1 MRGISRSLLR
11 LARWSIGWF
20 PAALVLFLGLTHLY
34 QLGLF
39 MLAPGQPI
47 WVQYDGQG
55 GPAEIRAESY
65 SVDPWTATARVN
77 GLRWGKPGQ
86 EPQVTL
92 DQGRVE
98 WSGEAVQIDAGT
110 VLARVSR
117 RKGDKWSFNDLLFPQ
132 GEPTGEETPIT
143 LRTDRLRLVYRDEMG
158 AEAVGGIFD
167 VDALDLER
175 TQGQTTAAMM
185 LRGGPFGRA
194 EMSLLARDDGYGWM
208 RSDVRA
214 ADIVAAVRW
223 ADPWLAPADRKPLAP
238 FSGRKLLASGRADAA
253 WAPGKAPQ
261 IRADLGFEGEAIA
274 YAPYLSRAQVKGR
287 VRLVDAEAQVLADV
301 VEPGRSVRAHGVATW
316 SGTPTWSGRVVAKVD
331 NRNALWADAAR
342 GLPRDLDFRG
352 LAFDGWVQSDND
364 GLRLQG
370 NAKAGQV
377 RVAGE
382 QVDSLEGQLASNGRQ
397 LGVNVKKARALG
409 ANWEAGL
416 SYDLKSKRL
425 SGAAK
430 TPAIALT
437 PLAARAGIAGL
448 AGQVSTTVL
457 VGGNDRAPE
466 LQIGVDGA
474 ATYAL
479 EDGRTFDFDRLSARI
494 FTTGD
499 AFEIR
504 RAEASLGSGR
514 ILASGKGTFSKGG
527 QAVVDAVGLPLEEL
541 LPDQDVEGQTYARA
555 EVEWSGNDWNVEG
568 RTEVFGLRAG
578 DQIVPILGS
587 EFSLDANRLIARDVR
602 GLVQATP
609 IRGNVTL
616 DLKTNELDGS
626 VLSREFFVAD
636 WLPDLNV
643 KGTARLLA
651 TRIRGTLDDPVIE
664 ALVSLR
670 DIGYGQFDSRSGSVS
685 VQANKEGLDLKEI
698 TLFIG
703 QGVARGRGRYR
714 WEDGDFDASADID
727 DITLAFRPEQA
738 PEIPISG
745 GVRGELVAKCTNGQ
759 LTSAEANLR
768 LSDTLVGETG
778 YGGGPLDV
786 RFGNGQWT
794 ADGSIGTAERYL
806 ALRDVRF
813 QPDNDTGSGWVDVYG
828 IEIEPIVDLTRA
840 RWIDSPEDVRRAFE
854 TLQGDVL
861 GSFELTVTDGELFTK
876 AELFRAQNLSVYGRD
891 AGEIV
896 LTARQEGHDWFL
908 DSFAWDQG
916 LAVRNAKFGGDE
928 SLAGELS
935 LENFDLGWLATVR
948 GDLPLRSGQ
957 LNAQFKIDGTVSQ
970 PFGEGRLAVT
980 SPQFFQNGQLQTLDA
995 SLNLDRVRLTPNV
1008 YFADGNLQAGQLK
1021 VQVGAEYPALTAQL
1035 QEKPGEIRL
1044 TAKDVP
1050 LSDLREFLDVTRY
1063 EANGTANLDLVV
1075 RDEAGRWAPSGQLA
1089 IQSERLVVGDQV
1101 LNKLNTVLAI
1111 TADALT
1117 LTGSAYADR
1126 PALSDRPDLELDAT
1140 VGVTD
1145 LLAGTAD
1152 FETWLNSGFI
1162 QGKVVARSF
1171 PVKGTI
1177 PTAPKA
1183 SSGEVSMDL
1192 AFSQYVGSPVV
1203 VGYFQAEKGVIV
1215 LPVEPLTGGAG
1226 VPPAINPQFA
1236 GVRLVVQNPARIEG
1250 PALLLDVNGV
1260 GTLNGS
1266 LIEPNLALPL
1276 TVSGGRLTLT
1286 SARINILPD
1295 GEIVLNYSGDRFAG
1309 GAARLDLNLQGRT
1322 SLAAPRDNGRYQV
1335 YRVNLDIQGDL
1346 LSTTERLRFIAES
1359 DPPDLSTNEILAIIG
1374 QGELISSLTSG
1385 GLTGTSLS
1393 RSLATALVPSLLDPV
1408 TSALAQNL
1416 GLSFVFLDY
1425 NPFDGALVTIGK
1437 EIAPRLN
1444 ATAFRQLSTP
1454 LDGQRQKFGLDLV
1467 YDVPSRIR
1475 RVQVSFGLT
1484 QDLPWRFRIDWSRR
1498 I

>member
-20 PAALVLFLGLTHLY
+20 PAALVLFLGLTYIY

-47 WVQYDGQG
+47 WVTYEGQG

-65 SVDPWTATARVN
+65 SVDPWTATARVH
-77 GLRWGKPGQ
+77 GVRWGKPG
-86 EPQVTL
+86 EAPQVTL
-92 DQGRVE
+92 DQGHLV
-98 WSGEAVQIDAGT
+98 WSGDAMQIDAGT
-110 VLARVSR
+110 VLARVTR
-117 RKGDKWSFNDLLFPQ
+117 RKGDKWSFQDLLMPQ
-132 GEPTGEETPIT
+132 GEPAGEETPIKI
-143 LRTDRLRLVYRDEMG
+143 RTDRLRLVYRDEMG

-175 TQGQTTAAMM
+175 TQGQTTAAAM

-194 EMSLLARDDGYGWM
+194 ELSLLARDDGYGWV

-214 ADIVAAVRW
+214 ADIVTAVKW
-223 ADPWLAPADRKPLAP
+223 AGPWLTPADRKPLAP
-238 FSGRKLLASGRADAA
+238 FSGQQLLASGRADAA

-261 IRADLGFEGEAIA
+261 IRADLGLEGAGIA
-274 YAPYLSRAQVKGR
+274 YAPYLRRAQVKGR

-301 VEPGRSVRAHGVATW
+301 VEPGRSVLAHGVATW
-316 SGTPTWSGRVVAKVD
+316 SQAPTWSGRVVAKVD
-331 NRNALWADAAR
+331 NRNALWEDAAR
-342 GLPRDLDFRG
+342 SLPRDMDFRG
-352 LAFDGWVQSDND
+352 LAFDGWVQTDD
-364 GLRLQG
+364 QGLRLQG
-370 NAKAGQV
+370 RASAGQV
-377 RVAGE
+377 QVAGE
-382 QVDSLEGQLASNGRQ
+382 RVDGLEGQLASNGRQ

-416 SYDLKSKRL
+416 AYDLKTKRL

-430 TPAIALT
+430 TPAIALA
-437 PLAARAGIAGL
+437 PLAARAGVAGL
-448 AGQVSTTVL
+448 AGQVSSTVL
-457 VGGNDRAPE
+457 IGGNEKAPE
-466 LQIGVDGA
+466 LQIGLDGA
-474 ATYAL
+474 ARYRL

-499 AFEIR
+499 QFEIR
-504 RAEASLGSGR
+504 RAEANLGTGKL
-514 ILASGKGTFSKGG
+514 LASGRGTFSKGG
-527 QAVVDAVGLPLEEL
+527 QAVVDAVGMSLDEL
-541 LPDQDVEGQTYARA
+541 LPEQDVEGQAYARA
-555 EVEWSGNDWNVEG
+555 EVNWSGSDWSVEG

-578 DQIVPILGS
+578 DQIIPILGS

-609 IRGNVTL
+609 VRGNLAL

-636 WLPDLNV
+636 WLPELNV

-651 TRIRGTLDDPVIE
+651 TRIRGTLDDPVVE

-670 DIGYGQFDSRSGSVS
+670 DMGYGQFDSQAGSVN
-685 VQANKEGLDLKEI
+685 VRATKEGLDLREI

-714 WEDGDFDASADID
+714 WEDGDFDASAELD

-738 PEIPISG
+738 PEIPITGS
-745 GVRGELVAKCTNGQ
+745 VRGQLVAKGTRGQ
-759 LTSAEANLR
+759 LSSAEANLR
-768 LSDTLVGETG
+768 LADTLVGETG

-806 ALRDVRF
+806 ALRDVRY
-813 QPDNDTGSGWVDVYG
+813 QQDTETGSGWVDVYG
-828 IEIEPIVDLTRA
+828 IEVEPIVDLTRA
-840 RWIDSPEDVRRAFE
+840 RWIDSPEDVRRGLE
-854 TLQGDVL
+854 TLRGDVL
-861 GSFELTVTDGELFTK
+861 GSFELTARGGALSTK

-891 AGEIV
+891 AGEIL
-896 LTARQEGHDWFL
+896 LTARQEGEDYFV
-908 DSFAWDQG
+908 DSLVWDQG
-916 LAVRNAKFGGDE
+916 FAVRNARLGADD
-928 SLAGELS
+928 SLEGEVAI
-935 LENFDLGWLATVR
+935 ENFDLGWLATVR
-948 GDLPLRSGQ
+948 GELPLRGGRV
-957 LNAQFKIDGTVSQ
+957 NALFNMQGTLSQ

-995 SLNLDRVRLTPNV
+995 SLLLDRVRLTPNL
-1008 YFADGNLQAGQLK
+1008 YFADGELIAGKLK
-1021 VQVGAEYPALTAQL
+1021 VQVGAEYPAFTAQF
-1035 QEKPGEIRL
+1035 QEKPGEVRL

-1050 LSDLREFLDVTRY
+1050 LSDLGEFLDVTRY
-1063 EANGTANLDLVV
+1063 EANGTANLNLVV
-1075 RDEAGRWAPSGQLA
+1075 RDELGRWAPEGQLDVQA
-1089 IQSERLVVGDQV
+1089 ERLVVGDQA

-1117 LTGSAYADR
+1117 LTGSAFADR
-1126 PALSDRPDLELDAT
+1126 VATSPQPDLEFNAT
-1140 VGVTD
+1140 VGITD
-1145 LLAGTAD
+1145 LLAGNAD
-1152 FETWLNSGFI
+1152 FDTWLNSGFV
-1162 QGKVVARSF
+1162 QGKIVARSF

-1177 PTAPKA
+1177 PTAPRP

-1192 AFSQYVGSPVV
+1192 AFSQYVGSPLV
-1203 VGYFQAEKGVIV
+1203 VGSFQAEKGVIV

-1226 VPPAINPQFA
+1226 VPPVINPQFA
-1236 GVRLVVQNPARIEG
+1236 GVRLVVLNPARIEG
-1250 PALLLDVNGV
+1250 PALTLDVNGV

-1346 LSTTERLRFIAES
+1346 LSTTERLRFVAES
-1359 DPPDLSTNEILAIIG
+1359 DPPDLSTDEILAIIG

-1408 TSALAQNL
+1408 TSSLAQSL

-1425 NPFDGALVTIGK
+1425 NPFDGAFITIGK

-1484 QDLPWRFRIDWSRR
+1484 QDLPWRLRIDWSRR